1 MLLVTRRSI
10 EKFLKGKVK
19 EKAGE
24 TLVEVMA
31 SIFLFLI
38 LLAILNGAV
47 SYCSSSLAKNKEI
60 RSENTKILEG
70 LQSATETTSGS
81 LEMKFIATN
90 ADMTVKGNQVFTVTV
105 DLAKKKVDYTDSDG
119 NNQTTSFSLFQYK
132 GDASGDG
139 GGS

>member
-1 MLLVTRRSI
+1 MDIKSI
-10 EKFLKGKVK
+10 KNILKARVK
-19 EKAGE
+19 KKAGE
-24 TLVEVMA
+24 SLVEVMA

-38 LLAILNGAV
+38 LLAILNGAI
-47 SYCSSSLAKNKEI
+47 SYCSNSLAKNKEI

-70 LQSATETTSGS
+70 LQSATETTSGPM
-81 LEMKFIATN
+81 EMKFIATN
-90 ADMTVKGNQVFTVTV
+90 ADMTVKGNQVFAVTV

-132 GDASGDG
+132 EDSGSGDG

>member
-1 MLLVTRRSI
+1 MDIKSI
-10 EKFLKGKVK
+10 KNILKARVK
-19 EKAGE
+19 KKAGE
-24 TLVEVMA
+24 SLVEVMA

-38 LLAILNGAV
+38 LLAILNGAI
-47 SYCSSSLAKNKEI
+47 SYCSNSLAKNKEI

-70 LQSATETTSGS
+70 LQTAGETTSGS

-90 ADMTVKGNQVFTVTV
+90 ADMTVKGNQVFAVSV
-105 DLAKKKVDYTDSDG
+105 NLAKKKVDYTDSDG

-132 GDASGDG
+132 EDGGSGDG